1 MTIVLRF
8 LEETSRQNSVRPHG
22 RSLPFSAV
30 AIGWLCVAACLCA
43 ATPLSAQSDA
53 PAVQQQAPA
62 TPPAPAKPGSQTSQP
77 NTPTLGVI
85 TGTVTDS
92 DGALAVGAKVSLFAG
107 GLVGSRDV
115 MTGNNGDF
123 SFADVPAGPFHL
135 RVTAPGFDTQQY
147 WGQIQPGQALLVPP
161 IKLPVTGAVTEVNVG
176 GSPEEIA
183 QIEVKQELQQRVFG
197 FIPNFYVTYTTDPPP
212 LFAKQKFDLAWR
224 SVIDPVTIV
233 GVAFLAGV
241 YQAADT
247 PGGYG
252 QGAEGYGRRFGAAYG
267 DVVFGTYIG
276 SAILPSILHQDPRYF
291 YLGPDYSM
299 KKRWERALANAVIA
313 RNDRS
318 KKWEPNYSGIIGS
331 FAAAGISYTYLPP
344 SDRTT
349 GLYLED
355 ALVRLGESSVAGILQ
370 EFILRKFTSHVPK
383 QSAVSP

>member
-1 MTIVLRF
+1 M
-8 LEETSRQNSVRPHG
+8 
-22 RSLPFSAV
+22 
-30 AIGWLCVAACLCA
+30 
-43 ATPLSAQSDA
+43 SAQSEP
-53 PAVQQQAPA
+53 PAVQQNNPQNNPPAPA
-62 TPPAPAKPGSQTSQP
+62 TPGSQASQP
-77 NTPTLGVI
+77 NPQTLGI
-85 TGTVTDS
+85 ISGTVTDRE
-92 DGALAVGAKVSLFAG
+92 GALAVGAKVSLFVD
-107 GLVGSRDV
+107 GLITSRDV
-115 MTGNNGDF
+115 MSGNNGEF

-161 IKLPVTGAVTEVNVG
+161 IKLPVTGGVTEVNVG

-212 LFAKQKFDLAWR
+212 LFAKQKFNLAWK
-224 SVIDPVTIV
+224 SVIDPVTIA

-241 YQAADT
+241 YQASDT

-267 DVVFGTYIG
+267 DVVFGTFIG
-276 SAILPSILHQDPRYF
+276 SAILPSVLHQDPRYF

-299 KKRWERALANAVIA
+299 KKRWEHALANSVIA

-331 FAAAGISYTYLPP
+331 FAAAGISYTYLPA